1 MKKTLIVLAALCLLI
16 TAVMGA
22 MAVSAAGDAVYG
34 DLTGDGKVNN
44 KDLGR
49 LQQYLS
55 DWDVTIDMD
64 LADVTGDGKV
74 NNKDLGRLQ
83 QYLSDWDVTLGPDEP
98 VVPDD
103 NIYNDTELEW
113 D

>member
-55 DWDVTIDMD
+55 DWDVT
-64 LADVTGDGKV
+64 
-74 NNKDLGRLQ
+74 
-83 QYLSDWDVTLGPDEP
+83 LGPDEP